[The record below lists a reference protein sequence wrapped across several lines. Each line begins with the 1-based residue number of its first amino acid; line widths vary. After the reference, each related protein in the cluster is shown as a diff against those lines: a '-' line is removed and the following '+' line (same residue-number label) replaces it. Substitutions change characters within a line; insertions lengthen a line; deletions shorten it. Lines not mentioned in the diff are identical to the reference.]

1 MEDSQAENN
10 IPLLTFNSL
19 YNLLREEKKSKKLFK
34 TNEQFYE
41 ALNKYFEDKKKEIDT
56 LKKEGSDKLRREK
69 LVYRNSQKI
78 AQELLNLR
86 CMKIADIAIK
96 DELFGDDILSKE
108 EILEEELKFFE
119 ETKKAIKK
127 IKPKYI

>member
-1 MEDSQAENN
+1 MNSSQAENN

-34 TNEQFYE
+34 IDEQFYE
-41 ALNKYFEDKKKEIDT
+41 ALNKYFEEKKKET
-56 LKKEGSDKLRREK
+56 ENLKSEGSEKFRKEK
-69 LVYRNSQKI
+69 LVYKNSQKI

-108 EILEEELKFFE
+108 EILEEEMKFFE